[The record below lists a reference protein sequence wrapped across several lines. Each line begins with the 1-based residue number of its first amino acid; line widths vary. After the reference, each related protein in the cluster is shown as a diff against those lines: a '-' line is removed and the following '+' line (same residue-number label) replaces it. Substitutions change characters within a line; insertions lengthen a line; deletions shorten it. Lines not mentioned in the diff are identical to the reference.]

1 MHSGRI
7 GSPGGLT
14 PGSHTTGRTGPYPA
28 VPIRHEPMVRVRTKP
43 KLHPERSHASH
54 RGWLSVSPSRL
65 ALAVTTVLH
74 AVRTLPIGSAL
85 RRVSPPAT
93 LLCNLALRL
102 VSSTTMASADFCHSC
117 SSLSA
122 SDAPAVNGRRERQI
136 SPGNDTLLHCTT
148 AAFTFTAIPEV
159 FGVLCHLDAP
169 CRPSMRFLSIQLAAF
184 S

>member
-1 MHSGRI
+1 
-7 GSPGGLT
+7 
-14 PGSHTTGRTGPYPA
+14 
-28 VPIRHEPMVRVRTKP
+28 
-43 KLHPERSHASH
+43 
-54 RGWLSVSPSRL
+54 VSPSRL

-136 SPGNDTLLHCTT
+136 SPGNDTLLHCTA

-169 CRPSMRFLSIQLAAF
+169 CRPSMRFLFISSQLSPSLPSRVRSPSRAWLQMVVSIHFWYSYRGLEPRLQRTHAGHTQDAEVKRGPRRE
-184 S
+184 